1 MDTLAEDIVRSGATH
16 VFGIPGSG
24 ASLSLIDEV
33 SRCGVR
39 FSLGYHEASC
49 IIIAAAYGAV
59 SHTPAIAFSIK
70 GPGVA
75 NSVPGLAAMKL
86 EDMPVVAIS
95 EAATRLSVQK
105 SVHKKMSHYHL
116 TREVVKARVTCDG
129 GLHSFRNAWQLADSE
144 IPGPVLFDLINATDD
159 IDETRQRSRA
169 TDRAQPSSS
178 EERDVIAAI
187 KASSRPVLIVGS
199 LCARMPSVPTLKN
212 LRIPIFTT
220 LAAKGVF
227 DEYSTYAAG
236 IYTGVGR
243 ENAPETKILE
253 HCDLV
258 VGIGLRA
265 KELLGYPRSRNP
277 MINIDLSSPLPLQE
291 YGGFIPGEMA
301 NLSSY
306 IHELERKNWGEKEIS
321 SAVSDMRQALLS
333 KDFLPA
339 TVFHLLKEKFP
350 QCRLISDTGLFC
362 TVAEH
367 LWQARTYR
375 SFLCASNGRYMGTSV
390 PMGIGASLADQDSP
404 TVIAVGDGGIGMY
417 LSELRIAVEEQL
429 PVLVLLL
436 SDGGYGSVQ
445 AAARGKGIDLG
456 LVNIRNSSWQRVFS
470 SLGLEGENATSLT
483 SVSNFL
489 DTWDWRNGPAFLE
502 CRFEPASYGKM
513 IDGLR

>member
-1 MDTLAEDIVRSGATH
+1 MDTLAEDIVRSGTTH

-24 ASLSLIDEV
+24 TSLSLIDEV
-33 SRCGVR
+33 SCRGVR
-39 FSLGYHEASC
+39 FSLGYHEASSV
-49 IIIAAAYGAV
+49 IIAAAYGAV
-59 SHTPAIAFSIK
+59 SNTPAIAFSIK

-75 NSVPGLAAMKL
+75 NSVPGLAAMHF
-86 EDMPVVAIS
+86 EDMPVIAIC
-95 EAATRLSVQK
+95 EAANRFSVQK
-105 SVHKKMSHYHL
+105 SVHKKMSHYQL
-116 TREVVKARVTCDG
+116 TREVVKARVTFDG
-129 GLHSFRNAWQLADSE
+129 ELHAFQNSWQLARSE
-144 IPGPVLFDLINATDD
+144 TPGPVLFDLINAADDVDDTHHRPRTTD
-159 IDETRQRSRA
+159 Q
-169 TDRAQPSSS
+169 AQPSNS
-178 EERDVIAAI
+178 EEIDLISAI

-199 LCARMPSVPTLKN
+199 LCARMSSVPTLKN

-236 IYTGVGR
+236 VYTGVGR
-243 ENAPETKILE
+243 ENAPETKILDR
-253 HCDLV
+253 CDLI

-265 KELLGYPRSRNP
+265 KEILAYPNSTKP
-277 MINIDLSSPLPLQE
+277 IINIDLLSSSLPDE
-291 YGGFIPGEMA
+291 YGSFIPGKVD
-301 NLSSY
+301 NLSLY
-306 IHELERKNWGEKEIS
+306 IDELERKDWGDEEIRD
-321 SAVSDMRQALLS
+321 AVSKMRQVLLS
-333 KDFLPA
+333 DDFLPA

-367 LWQARTYR
+367 LWLARTYR